1 MLFFELFTGIHSHSF
16 ELEYPNIFNVHG
28 TLRTTLKI
36 QEFGK
41 VVLKKEGW
49 VLNVELWEKGFRENG
64 RNVLYFFF

>member
-49 VLNVELWEKGFRENG
+49 VLNVEL
-64 RNVLYFFF
+64 